1 MPCPPPSGRSSI
13 SPGSWNRC
21 GFVLAGEVIGAV
33 LLRLTVYRWLLRLL
47 RWPLRLCCKLLHGVG
62 KLLGALWKLVQ
73 KWLPEQPGP
82 GLEDGNFSEESTNS
96 P

>member
-1 MPCPPPSGRSSI
+1 MDGTLR
-13 SPGSWNRC
+13 W
-21 GFVLAGEVIGAV
+21 FVLAGEVIGAV